1 LVDFAFMPLF
11 VKLPGQHRGRVDD
24 SFAQTID
31 ILPTIA
37 AVLHTRIPWHVDGK
51 SLVGRKL
58 AADGTVSVLDP
69 SGHGV
74 QSDLRAL
81 LARRRQALA
90 EQRRTFG
97 SGPLSRVYR
106 IGPHLDLLGRSVSS
120 LTVRPSSSEGV
131 HVNGREL
138 LGAVDPSLG
147 VLPTY
152 VTGTLTG

>member
-1 LVDFAFMPLF
+1 
-11 VKLPGQHRGRVDD
+11 
-24 SFAQTID
+24 
-31 ILPTIA
+31 A

-51 SLVGRKL
+51 SLVGTKL

-69 SGHGV
+69 NGHGV

-81 LARRRQALA
+81 LARRRQVLA
-90 EQRRTFG
+90 EPLRTFG

-106 IGPHLDLLGRSVSS
+106 IRPHLDLLGRSVSS
-120 LTVRPSSSEGV
+120 LTVRPSSSKGV

-152 VTGTLTG
+152 VTGTLTGRHPAQQELAVAVNGTVGAVTRSYSELGETKF